1 MSLYNINNWRT
12 VEEPEVE
19 TMTKVTRGKQMDNL
33 LYDLLT
39 TVSPHGKEKLI
50 SDIIMKALTS
60 GTTKRKR
67 KFDMRIDVKGN
78 LIIKVGDYKKSKV
91 MFSSHMDTVQ
101 HKVPVDKTDLRITD
115 DGIVY
120 ASYDTDVHEYVY
132 KDKVITKDEIGDLAE
147 ESGFKY
153 ANYILMGKNSS
164 KRVYGSDNEFDDW
177 QATDIVVDTQTQVK
191 PVSSVLG
198 ADDKLGCYIMC
209 RLIMDGTDGLYVF
222 HIGEEC
228 GGIGSNYISTQTPE
242 LVEGMNYCI
251 AFDRYEYGHIIT
263 HQAGGRCCSDDFV
276 AGLAGKLNPLL
287 PPKEQMSGNSGG
299 SFTDSANYTKL
310 IPECTNVSVSYKSQ
324 HTRRENFDLVWFR
337 DILVPALLKITWHD
351 LPVARDP
358 NEVSSPYSSSYHSKY
373 QDSFSFDR
381 SYKSNKNTRSMVS
394 TRSTLTNSERMNQSA
409 IDRCNHVLDDK
420 FEGYDPEEG
429 LPQHM
434 SCKQKVDFV
443 KYTFVKNNL
452 NLEDM
457 AEMVVDAEEEAI
469 KRTELDT
476 YGLGSSYHSGFYEY

>member
-351 LPVARDP
+351 LPVVRDP
-358 NEVSSPYSSSYHSKY
+358 NEVSSPYSSSYRSKY

>member
-209 RLIMDGTDGLYVF
+209 RLIMNGTDGLYVF

-351 LPVARDP
+351 LPVVRDP
-358 NEVSSPYSSSYHSKY
+358 NEVSSPYSSSYRSKY

-409 IDRCNHVLDDK
+409 IDRRNHVLDDK

>member
-177 QATDIVVDTQTQVK
+177 QATDIVVDTQTQVR

-209 RLIMDGTDGLYVF
+209 KLIMNGTDGLYVF

-351 LPVARDP
+351 LPVVRDP

-373 QDSFSFDR
+373 QDPFSFDR

>member
-1 MSLYNINNWRT
+1 MN
-12 VEEPEVE
+12 
-19 TMTKVTRGKQMDNL
+19 
-33 LYDLLT
+33 
-39 TVSPHGKEKLI
+39 
-50 SDIIMKALTS
+50 
-60 GTTKRKR
+60 
-67 KFDMRIDVKGN
+67 
-78 LIIKVGDYKKSKV
+78 
-91 MFSSHMDTVQ
+91 
-101 HKVPVDKTDLRITD
+101 
-115 DGIVY
+115 
-120 ASYDTDVHEYVY
+120 
-132 KDKVITKDEIGDLAE
+132 
-147 ESGFKY
+147 
-153 ANYILMGKNSS
+153 
-164 KRVYGSDNEFDDW
+164 
-177 QATDIVVDTQTQVK
+177 
-191 PVSSVLG
+191 
-198 ADDKLGCYIMC
+198 
-209 RLIMDGTDGLYVF
+209 GTDGLYVF

-263 HQAGGRCCSDDFV
+263 HQTGGRCCSDDFV

-324 HTRRENFDLVWFR
+324 HTKHENFDLVWFR

-351 LPVARDP
+351 LPVVRDP
-358 NEVSSPYSSSYHSKY
+358 NEVSSPYSSSYRSKY

-409 IDRCNHVLDDK
+409 IDRCNHVLNDK

-469 KRTELDT
+469 KRTELNT

>member
-1 MSLYNINNWRT
+1 
-12 VEEPEVE
+12 
-19 TMTKVTRGKQMDNL
+19 
-33 LYDLLT
+33 
-39 TVSPHGKEKLI
+39 
-50 SDIIMKALTS
+50 MKALTS

-209 RLIMDGTDGLYVF
+209 RLIMNGTDGLYVF

-358 NEVSSPYSSSYHSKY
+358 NEVSSPYSSSYRSKY

-394 TRSTLTNSERMNQSA
+394 TRGTLTNSERMNQSA

>member
-358 NEVSSPYSSSYHSKY
+358 NEVSSPYSSSYRSKY

>member
-209 RLIMDGTDGLYVF
+209 RLIMNGTDGLYVF

-263 HQAGGRCCSDDFV
+263 HQTGGRCCSDDFV

-324 HTRRENFDLVWFR
+324 HTKHENFDLVWFR

-351 LPVARDP
+351 LPVVRDP
-358 NEVSSPYSSSYHSKY
+358 NEVSSPYSSSYRSKY

-409 IDRCNHVLDDK
+409 IDRCNHVLNDK

-469 KRTELDT
+469 KRTELNT